1 MDIAFVSINYNP
13 YFDPVH
19 IAIIVTVLT
28 GVVYG
33 VVYAETRTKDRDIK
47 LMTRIFLY
55 PALVFS
61 CYFLLY
67 VPHVDLLC
75 GVEII
80 NNTVKIYHEGCGLIF
95 LGKPCVET
103 FSKSSIINITVV
115 DWSKSDLCK
124 PTRKIFGTSTFS
136 GYRSGFFETTCGTAL
151 IQSVSTVNIVIE
163 LKDRYYK
170 IIIGPKSREELNILL
185 SALKN

>member
-1 MDIAFVSINYNP
+1 MDIVFVSINYNP

-33 VVYAETRTKDRDIK
+33 VAYAETRTKDRDIK

-75 GVEII
+75 DVEII

-95 LGKPCVET
+95 LGNPVLKLLVRAA
-103 FSKSSIINITVV
+103 S
-115 DWSKSDLCK
+115 
-124 PTRKIFGTSTFS
+124 
-136 GYRSGFFETTCGTAL
+136 L
-151 IQSVSTVNIVIE
+151 I
-163 LKDRYYK
+163 
-170 IIIGPKSREELNILL
+170 
-185 SALKN
+185 